1 MTTEKKDE
9 IRLSDI
15 VTAIDRVEEYIG
27 GVTKERFLDEYPLQ
41 CTVIWQFEIIG
52 EAANHLSPEL
62 KDKYSEVVWHEIIG
76 MRNRM
81 IHGYSEI
88 DIDRV
93 WVTAH
98 DDLPPLKLQIEK
110 IFKEL

>member
-1 MTTEKKDE
+1 MTTEKKDK

-15 VTAIDRVEEYIG
+15 VSAIDRVEEYLG
-27 GVTKERFLDEYPLQ
+27 DVTKQHFIGEYPLQ

-62 KDKYSEVVWHEIIG
+62 KDKHSSIVWHEIIG

-93 WVTAH
+93 WTTAQK
-98 DDLPPLKLQIEK
+98 DLPPLKLQIK
-110 IFKEL
+110 K